1 MALQIIF
8 YSITTHPLSYLEKV
22 LNLPFRYQIPLF
34 SKDMQVTEKINLQ
47 EH

>member
-1 MALQIIF
+1 MALQVIF
-8 YSITTHPLSYLEKV
+8 YSITSTLSYLEKV